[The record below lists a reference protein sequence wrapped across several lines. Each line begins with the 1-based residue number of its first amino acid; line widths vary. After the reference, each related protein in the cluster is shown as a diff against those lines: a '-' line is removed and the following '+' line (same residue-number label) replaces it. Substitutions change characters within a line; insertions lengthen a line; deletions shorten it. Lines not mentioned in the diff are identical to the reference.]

1 MFFAFETKTERWRFH
16 RLLAG
21 RLNEGGDDGRA
32 SDWR

>member
-1 MFFAFETKTERWRFH
+1 MFFAFDTKTEGWGFDG
-16 RLLAG
+16 LLAG